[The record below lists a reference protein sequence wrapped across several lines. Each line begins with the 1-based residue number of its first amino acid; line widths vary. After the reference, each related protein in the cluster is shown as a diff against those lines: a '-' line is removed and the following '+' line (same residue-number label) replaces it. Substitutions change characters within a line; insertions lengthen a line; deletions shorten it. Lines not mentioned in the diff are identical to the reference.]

1 MAGDDDGV
9 VVADDDGDGVACS
22 VGIGP
27 AAGGAAVLHAYSDGT
42 SGAQSP
48 CFVVSTA
55 ASGRKHRARDKCQ

>member
-1 MAGDDDGV
+1 MAGDDD
-9 VVADDDGDGVACS
+9 VVADDGDVVACA
-22 VGIGP
+22 VCIGP
-27 AAGGAAVLHAYSDGT
+27 AAVGAAVLHAYSVGT